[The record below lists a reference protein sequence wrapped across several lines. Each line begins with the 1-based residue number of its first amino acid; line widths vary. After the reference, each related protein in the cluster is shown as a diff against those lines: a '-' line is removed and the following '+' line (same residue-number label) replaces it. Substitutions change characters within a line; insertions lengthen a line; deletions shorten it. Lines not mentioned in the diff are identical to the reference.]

1 MIAALRRDFRSA
13 PVTFCL
19 LAASVVLFLAVE
31 FSSSKGSIDEAR
43 RDFGAVAGRQY
54 EEEVH
59 GPFDLW
65 DGPWWRWL
73 RIPISAFHHGNLL
86 HLVFNVSSLWMLGP
100 LMERR
105 MSRGAYLGF
114 WFFSAT
120 VSLLPEFYLG
130 HYAVGLSG
138 TWCAMFGWC
147 LIERQYDPQIAR
159 RLSEQ
164 AVVSIWMFLFLFV
177 GLTALGVVNIAN
189 VAHFTGVGYGWLNAR
204 AARNRVGRK
213 AWVASHAL
221 LPLAIFGVLH
231 PIWNPS
237 YHAFLGR
244 RLENLSAAVPH
255 FREAVRRD
263 PALPRVWL
271 SLAAER
277 GLTGDFLQSW
287 RLAITGLQHNRS
299 SEALSNFARDVW
311 LLLPERDRE
320 AARKSLQD
328 AFASDSDGWEERL
341 RMSAA
346 SVVQQ
351 PGSVFDDWPAVGTNV
366 FEPGPTDEDSSKS
379 SGRRGRKRTV
389 KPIDP
394 DQTDSAAEGRTL

>member
-1 MIAALRRDFRSA
+1 MLAALRRDFRSA

-31 FSSSKGSIDEAR
+31 LSSKGSIEEAR
-43 RDFGAVAGRQY
+43 RNFGAVSGRQY

-73 RIPISAFHHGNLL
+73 RITVSAFHHGNLL
-86 HLVFNVSSLWMLGP
+86 HLVLNVSSIWMLGP

-105 MSRGAYLGF
+105 LRRTAYLGF

-120 VSLLPEFYLG
+120 VSLLPEFYLE
-130 HYAVGLSG
+130 HYPVGLSG

-159 RLSEQ
+159 RLHEQ

-177 GLTALGVVNIAN
+177 GLTAFGVVHIAN

-204 AARNRVGRK
+204 AARSRVGRK
-213 AWVASHAL
+213 LWVASHAL

-231 PIWNPS
+231 PFWNPS
-237 YHAFLGR
+237 YHAFQGR

-277 GLTGDFLQSW
+277 GLTGDLLESW
-287 RLAITGLQHNRS
+287 RLTITGLQHNRS
-299 SEALSNFARDVW
+299 SEALTNFARDVW

-320 AARKSLQD
+320 AARKTLKD
-328 AFASDSDGWEERL
+328 TFASESAAWEERL
-341 RMSAA
+341 RMTTA

-351 PGSVFDDWPAVGTNV
+351 PGSLFDDWPGEAAIDL
-366 FEPGPTDEDSSKS
+366 EPPSAEGGSPS
-379 SGRRGRKRTV
+379 SGRRGRKRSA

-394 DQTDSAAEGRTL
+394 DQSDSAAEGRTL

>member
-1 MIAALRRDFRSA
+1 MFAALRRDFRSA

-19 LAASVVLFLAVE
+19 LAAAVVLFLAVE
-31 FSSSKGSIDEAR
+31 LSSSNGSIQEAR

-86 HLVFNVSSLWMLGP
+86 HLVLNVLSIWALGP

-105 MSRGAYLGF
+105 LRRTAYLGF

-120 VSLLPEFYLG
+120 VSLLPEIYLG
-130 HYAVGLSG
+130 LYPVGLSG

-159 RLSEQ
+159 RLHEQ

-177 GLTALGVVNIAN
+177 GLTALGVMHVAN

-204 AARNRVGRK
+204 AARSRSGRK

-221 LPLAIFGVLH
+221 LPLAIYGVLH
-231 PIWNPS
+231 PFWNAS
-237 YHAFLGR
+237 YHAFQGR
-244 RLENLSAAVPH
+244 RLDDLSAAVPH
-255 FREAVRRD
+255 FQEAVRLD

-277 GLTGDFLQSW
+277 ELAGDLLDSW
-287 RLAITGLQHNRS
+287 RLTITGLQHNRS
-299 SEALSNFARDVW
+299 SEKLTNFARDVW
-311 LLLPERDRE
+311 LLLPEQDRE
-320 AARKSLQD
+320 AARKTLQD
-328 AFASDSDGWEERL
+328 AFASDSTAWEERL

-346 SVVQQ
+346 AVVQQ
-351 PGSVFDDWPAVGTNV
+351 PGSLLDDWPGEAANE
-366 FEPGPTDEDSSKS
+366 FEPLSAEGDLSK
-379 SGRRGRKRTV
+379 SGRRGRKRSA

-394 DQTDSAAEGRTL
+394 DQADSASEGRTL

>member
-1 MIAALRRDFRSA
+1 MFAALRRDFRSA
-13 PVTFCL
+13 PVTFSL

-31 FSSSKGSIDEAR
+31 ISSSKGSIEEAR
-43 RDFGAVAGRQY
+43 RNFGAVSGRQY

-86 HLVFNVSSLWMLGP
+86 HLVLNVSSIWMLGP
-100 LMERR
+100 LMEHRLRR
-105 MSRGAYLGF
+105 VAYLGF

-120 VSLLPEFYLG
+120 VSLLPEFYLE
-130 HYAVGLSG
+130 HYPVGLSG

-147 LIERQYDPQIAR
+147 LIERQFDPQIAR
-159 RLSEQ
+159 RLPEQ

-177 GLTALGVVNIAN
+177 GLTALGVVPVAN

-231 PIWNPS
+231 PFWNPS
-237 YHAFLGR
+237 YHAFQGR
-244 RLENLSAAVPH
+244 RLESLSAAVPH

-277 GLTGDFLQSW
+277 GLAGDLLESW
-287 RLAITGLQHNRS
+287 RLTITGLQHNRS
-299 SEALSNFARDVW
+299 NEALSNFARDVW

-320 AARKSLQD
+320 AARKTLQD
-328 AFASDSDGWEERL
+328 TFANDSTAWKERL

-351 PGSVFDDWPAVGTNV
+351 PESLLEDRPIEEKID
-366 FEPGPTDEDSSKS
+366 FEPLSAEGDSSKS
-379 SGRRGRKRTV
+379 ERRGRKRSA